1 MNAIRTQCPTC
12 LTIFDLSADIL
23 TQAKGLVR
31 CGSCQHV
38 FKAELFVESAKKEV
52 EKEDVS
58 GVHQPAEPLA
68 MEAAT
73 DTNGT
78 ALGLPLYQLGDVSIY
93 KPANKPSAL
102 QKQSSID
109 AFGNLKVPP
118 KPQVTQA
125 QPSTRQALAS
135 KVASPKV
142 TSSQESPSKVQVPQ
156 VSASSK
162 PTESAQSKSNLPL
175 QKKVD
180 APNES
185 ERKAFGLATD
195 LTNIPVQANASITP
209 TALLDAQAENLA
221 VSEKGNSKTL
231 PKKPRISL
239 LNLFLTFILLI
250 LLLVFVLSL
259 AMQFI
264 PEFKA
269 LVLSALPMLPV
280 YWKQI
285 QALIDFSALKNLFN
299 L

>member
-31 CGSCQHV
+31 CGSCQHI
-38 FKAELFVESAKKEV
+38 FKAEVFVEPTKKEI
-52 EKEDVS
+52 EKEVAS
-58 GVHQPAEPLA
+58 GAHQQAEPLA
-68 MEAAT
+68 VEAAR
-73 DTNGT
+73 DTNGS

-118 KPQVTQA
+118 KPQATQA

-135 KVASPKV
+135 KVASPKA
-142 TSSQESPSKVQVPQ
+142 TSPQESPSKVQVPQ

-180 APNES
+180 APNQS

-195 LTNIPVQANASITP
+195 LTNVPVQANASVTP
-209 TALLDAQAENLA
+209 TALLDAPAENLA
-221 VSEKGNSKTL
+221 GSEKGKSKTL

-285 QALIDFSALKNLFN
+285 QALIDFSVLKNLFN